1 MIDALARAEQL
12 VRETPGAITL
22 DQFRNPANPEIHRR
36 TTAVE
41 IWDDTGG
48 AVDVVVSAFGTGGT
62 LSRGGPKLEGRQGSP
77 PVVGGEAAGGG
88 LPFGQGPRGG
98 PIPRGPGGVLR
109 AGLHAAAGSA

>member
-48 AVDVVVSAFGTGGT
+48 AVDVVVSAP
-62 LSRGGPKLEGRQGSP
+62 SAPAGPSP
-77 PVVGGEAAGGG
+77 
-88 LPFGQGPRGG
+88 
-98 PIPRGPGGVLR
+98 
-109 AGLHAAAGSA
+109 GSAKR

>member
-48 AVDVVVSAFGTGGT
+48 AGDVVVSAFGTGGALT
-62 LSRGGPKLEGRQGSP
+62 RGGPKVKGGQGHLP
-77 PVVGGEAAGGG
+77 CVGVEAAGGG
-88 LPFGQGPRGG
+88 PLSPDSPRG
-98 PIPRGPGGVLR
+98 RR
-109 AGLHAAAGSA
+109 DTRR